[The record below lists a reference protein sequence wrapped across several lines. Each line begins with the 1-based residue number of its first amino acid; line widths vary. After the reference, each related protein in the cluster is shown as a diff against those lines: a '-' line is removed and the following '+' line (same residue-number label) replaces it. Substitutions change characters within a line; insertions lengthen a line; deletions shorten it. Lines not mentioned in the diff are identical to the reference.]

1 MCIQVRF
8 GYRGLSLFR
17 PIPTNRTCRQI
28 GIPEEYCV
36 CAMEKELDL
45 QEIRVI
51 EAGHIIISH
60 VNHLL
65 KSAAKLC
72 SSLILDTIKSA
83 QLLLPPG
90 SVTKPSDFKVKLRV
104 TVKAAPSGALFEAV
118 TERNAWDKEFRVVG
132 DVNRINRYG
141 NESACIHDRLL
152 NLYCFC
158 KTTKSVR

>member
-1 MCIQVRF
+1 
-8 GYRGLSLFR
+8 
-17 PIPTNRTCRQI
+17 
-28 GIPEEYCV
+28 
-36 CAMEKELDL
+36 MEKELDP
-45 QEIRVI
+45 QEIRVMN
-51 EAGHIIISH
+51 AGHTLISH
-60 VNHLL
+60 VNRLL
-65 KSAAKLC
+65 QPTTNLC
-72 SSLILDTIKSA
+72 SSLILDTIVSA
-83 QLLLPPG
+83 QLLLPSG
-90 SVTKPSDFKVKLRV
+90 SIIKPSDFKVKLRV